1 MKYKGFYVKMTPCR
15 DLQREDKNGNIVI
28 CEGFNIEVFID
39 ESEETEIDIFSAA
52 VGHEIL
58 DSTAEE
64 AEQFVKDYIDS
75 EKKEYKR
82 LVEEYEWQNK
92 GQSVS
97 TTDT

>member
-1 MKYKGFYVKMTPCR
+1 MKYKGFYVKITSCR

-28 CEGFNIEVFID
+28 CDGFNIEVFID

-75 EKKEYKR
+75 EEKEYTKM
-82 LVEEYEWQNK
+82 LEDFVGHNEK
-92 GQSVS
+92 
-97 TTDT
+97 

>member
-15 DLQREDKNGNIVI
+15 ELQREDKNGNVVI
-28 CEGFNIEVFID
+28 CDGFNIEVFID
-39 ESEETEIDIFSAA
+39 KSEETEIDIFSAA

-75 EKKEYKR
+75 EEKEYKR
-82 LVEEYEWQNK
+82 LAEEYEWQAKNNA
-92 GQSVS
+92 
-97 TTDT
+97 